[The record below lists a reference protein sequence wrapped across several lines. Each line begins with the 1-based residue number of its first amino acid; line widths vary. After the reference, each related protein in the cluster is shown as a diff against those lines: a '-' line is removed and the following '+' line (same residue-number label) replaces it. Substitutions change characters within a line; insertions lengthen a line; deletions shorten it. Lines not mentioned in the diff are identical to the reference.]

1 MSNFYQ
7 ILTEIIAKIEIL
19 HGRGSANDANFT
31 VAHADY
37 EAQELT
43 PDVIEKLHQAAPQ
56 IRSKYL
62 TTQVQEYLYDI
73 YFSHSELSLQEL
85 EIAKRQ
91 PIQLTNNIVNGIDIH
106 FYEQLR
112 QSNTGEGYLDS
123 NWQVVAETEDRELV
137 VVKDGLHLHIDRHR
151 YLDPDLAYVT
161 IGSTIPIYLPPSLV
175 GEDTYIIVG
184 NAGTPKVHKPNSGE
198 KFLELYFNFT
208 PDAAVAISTQLTHEL
223 NRLKI
228 PFQFAILHDPVLFH
242 RYDAG
247 TLRLSQAGY
256 LAIKPVLTQL
266 HKLQQAEFS
275 VNVPLFSKQLA
286 PGLGLAEV
294 PTAPGSFGMQRC
306 ELVAKGLIAA
316 IEQDR
321 TTATDKFELI
331 QQQWTIAGLDLR
343 QPYLNPLRSDCY
355 DFAF

>member
-1 MSNFYQ
+1 MSNFHQ
-7 ILTEIIAKIEIL
+7 ILTEIIEKIEI
-19 HGRGSANDANFT
+19 DENFT
-31 VAHADY
+31 VAHPDY
-37 EAQELT
+37 EALELA
-43 PDVIEKLHQAAPQ
+43 PDVIEKLHQALPQ

-73 YFSHSELSLQEL
+73 YFSHSSISVQEL
-85 EIAKRQ
+85 EIAEQQ
-91 PIQLTNNIVNGIDIH
+91 PVQLTNNIVNGIDIH

-137 VVKDGLHLHIDRHR
+137 VVKDGLHLHLDRQRH
-151 YLDPDLAYVT
+151 LDPDLAHVT

-184 NAGTPKVHKPNSGE
+184 NAGVPKVYPPNGAE
-198 KFLELYFNFT
+198 KSLELYFNFT
-208 PDAAVAISTQLTHEL
+208 PDAALKIAAQLTHEL

-228 PFQFAILHDPVLFH
+228 PFRFAILHDPVLFY

-247 TLRLSQAGY
+247 TLRLDQAGY
-256 LAIKPVLTQL
+256 LAIQPVLAQL
-266 HKLQQAEFS
+266 HQAHQAEFS
-275 VNVPLFSKQLA
+275 PNVPLFSKQLA

-294 PTAPGSFGMQRC
+294 PTAPSNFGMQRC

-316 IEQDR
+316 MEQDR
-321 TTATDKFELI
+321 TAATAKFELI
-331 QQQWTIAGLDLR
+331 QQQWTIAGLDLL

-355 DFAF
+355 NFAF

>member
-1 MSNFYQ
+1 MSNFHQ
-7 ILTEIIAKIEIL
+7 IITEIIAKIEI
-19 HGRGSANDANFT
+19 DANFT

-37 EAQELT
+37 EALDLT
-43 PDVIEKLHQAAPQ
+43 PDVIEKLHQTVPQ

-62 TTQVQEYLYDI
+62 TTQVQTYLYDI
-73 YFSHSELSLQEL
+73 YFSHSALSLQEL
-85 EIAKRQ
+85 EIAEQ
-91 PIQLTNNIVNGIDIH
+91 QQVQLTNNIINGIDIH
-106 FYEQLR
+106 FHQQLQ
-112 QSNTGEGYLDS
+112 QSNTGAGYLDS
-123 NWQVVAETEDRELV
+123 NWQVVAETKDRELV
-137 VVKDGLHLHIDRHR
+137 VVKDGLHLHLDRHR
-151 YLDPDLAYVT
+151 HLDPDLAYVT

-184 NAGTPKVHKPNSGE
+184 NAGLPKVSPPNSGA
-198 KFLELYFNFT
+198 KALELYFNFS
-208 PDAAVAISTQLTHEL
+208 PEAAVAIAAQLTHEL
-223 NRLKI
+223 NSLKI

-256 LAIKPVLTQL
+256 LAIQPILAQL
-266 HKLQQAEFS
+266 HQAHQSDFS
-275 VNVPLFSKQLA
+275 ANVPIFTKQLA
-286 PGLGLAEV
+286 SGLGLAEV
-294 PTAPGSFGMQRC
+294 STTPGSFGMQRC